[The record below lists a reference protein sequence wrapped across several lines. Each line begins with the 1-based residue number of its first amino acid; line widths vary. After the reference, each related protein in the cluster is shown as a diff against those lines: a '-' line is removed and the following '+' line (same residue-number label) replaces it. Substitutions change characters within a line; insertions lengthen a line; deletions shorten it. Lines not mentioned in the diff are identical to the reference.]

1 MNQRIN
7 KTNLKKLISLSK
19 RYAPVDLYYKVREK
33 LSAPFKDYSRTYQSY
48 FPSVEEL
55 NAQRKQHFSYAPL
68 ISIVVPT
75 YETEELFL
83 RQMIDS
89 VIAQTYENW
98 ELCIADGSQSSR
110 VETVIRSFYPTES
123 RINYRKLEKNAGISE
138 NTNQGI
144 AMAAGD
150 YIGLLD
156 HDDLLAPSALYEMAA
171 RINDTGADML
181 YSDEDKIF
189 TDVNCHT
196 NPHFKL
202 DFNRE
207 LLLGNNYICHFL
219 VLKQELL
226 KKGGG
231 LDGAYNG
238 AQDFDLVLRL
248 SELAERIEHI
258 PKILYHWRMHLGST
272 AGNTDS
278 KPYAFEAGKRA
289 VEASLTRSGQEGIVT
304 MSQDVGFYRTAYEV
318 PEGITLGICC
328 WEKAEPEKES
338 EKQSKKA
345 ANGINGYGIRPC
357 TISEK
362 WKNFIYQELSSHRV
376 NILWDCI
383 PSADQFQQADY
394 VLFLCA
400 SAKKIRPG
408 SIAELL
414 GSCARPGVG
423 IVGSKVISGSK
434 VRQCGY
440 WHKEG
445 SWKPRFEG
453 LPKPFK
459 GYYRRAYLPVEVDGV
474 SFHLAVAE
482 GAALKKIGV
491 GGVSLQESC
500 RVSEQSGAE
509 EQLTLP
515 LCSLDICTR
524 IKAAGYKIIIDP
536 AADIAVCEIHS

>member
-33 LSAPFKDYSRTYQSY
+33 LSAPFQEYSRTYQSY
-48 FPSVEEL
+48 FPSVQEQD
-55 NAQRKQHFSYAPL
+55 AQRRQHFSYAPL
-68 ISIVVPT
+68 ISVVVPT

-110 VETVIRSFYPTES
+110 VELVIKSFYPGES
-123 RINYRKLEKNAGISE
+123 RIKYKKLEKNAGISE

-226 KKGGG
+226 KQGGG

-258 PKILYHWRMHLGST
+258 PKILYHWRMHTGST

-289 VEASLTRSGQEGIVT
+289 VEASLSRNSLKGTVIMEQE
-304 MSQDVGFYRTAYEV
+304 QGFYRTAYEV
-318 PEGITLGICC
+318 PKGTTLGICC

-345 ANGINGYGIRPC
+345 ANGTDGYGIRPC
-357 TISEK
+357 PISEK
-362 WKNFIYQELSSHRV
+362 WKDFIYQELSGCRV

-383 PSADQFQQADY
+383 SSDSQFQQADY

-400 SAKKIRPG
+400 SVKKIRPG
-408 SIAELL
+408 SIARLV

-423 IVGSKVISGSK
+423 IVGSKVISGSR
-434 VRQCGY
+434 VLQCGY
-440 WHKEG
+440 WHKGG
-445 SWKPRFEG
+445 SWEPRFEG
-453 LPKPFK
+453 LPRHFK
-459 GYYRRAYLPVEVDGV
+459 GYYRRAYLPVEVDGL
-474 SFHLAVAE
+474 SLHLAVTKVAGLKEIGTNGCFLSQDGSHSSKHPAAE
-482 GAALKKIGV
+482 VQPTPRLQ
-491 GGVSLQESC
+491 SLE
-500 RVSEQSGAE
+500 
-509 EQLTLP
+509 
-515 LCSLDICTR
+515 LCSQM
-524 IKAAGYKIIIDP
+524 KEAGYKVIADP
-536 AADIAVCEIHS
+536 AAEVRVHEE